1 MAQRI
6 FSGVDYGFRW
16 TDDDWYEYD
25 GKVAEQAALRAR
37 NAFAKKLKD
46 QGHSPVKFS
55 LGSQLVSR
63 GGIGSGKPHVDV
75 WTKAY
80 GVNW

>member
-1 MAQRI
+1 MAQKT
-6 FSGVDYGFRW
+6 FSGINYGFRW

-25 GKVAEQAALRAR
+25 GVQAEKKALKAR
-37 NAFAKKLKD
+37 NAFVKELKAD
-46 QGHSPVKFS
+46 GYRPTTFS

-63 GGIGSGKPHVDV
+63 GGIGSGNPHIEI
-75 WTKAY
+75 WTKCY